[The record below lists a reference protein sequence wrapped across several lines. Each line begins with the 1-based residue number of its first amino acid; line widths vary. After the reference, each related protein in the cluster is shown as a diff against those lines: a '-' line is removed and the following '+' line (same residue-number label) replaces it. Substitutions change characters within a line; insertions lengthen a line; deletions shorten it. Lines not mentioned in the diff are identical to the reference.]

1 MSPSENTWFVY
12 MVCCADATLYTGIT
26 TDLEKRIKQHNSS
39 RGGAKYTRGRRP
51 VALVY
56 FEEVANRSL
65 ASKREHYLKKLSSKE
80 KQLLLHSSSSQ

>member
-1 MSPSENTWFVY
+1 MPPSEKTWFVY

-26 TDLEKRIKQHNSS
+26 TDLGKRIQQHNSS

-51 VALVY
+51 VSLVY

-65 ASKREHYLKKLSSKE
+65 ACRREYDLKKLSSKE
-80 KQLLLHSSSSQ
+80 KQLLIHSSPGQ